1 MFSAFDKETNNLSVV
16 VFDTGKGVKADE
28 IKTLFTRFGKLERTA
43 NLNLNGIGLGLVISK
58 RLVEANGG
66 TIQIQSEG
74 ENMGS
79 SFRFN
84 MKMRLPLPSEEI
96 GDVQNCGFEQLNRHT
111 SRSDSINNQLLPAA
125 SVSTFNA
132 N

>member
-1 MFSAFDKETNNLSVV
+1 VV
-16 VFDTGKGVKADE
+16 VFDTGKGIKADE

-43 NLNLNGIGLGLVISK
+43 NLNSDGIGLGLVISK

-66 TIQIQSEG
+66 SIEIQSEG

-79 SFRFN
+79 TFRFH
-84 MKMRLPLPSEEI
+84 MKMRLPLPSDEI
-96 GDVQNCGFEQLNRHT
+96 REVQNCGFEQFANHP
-111 SRSDSINNQLLPAA
+111 SRSDSVSMSLNNQLMHVA
-125 SVSTFNA
+125 SVSTFKA